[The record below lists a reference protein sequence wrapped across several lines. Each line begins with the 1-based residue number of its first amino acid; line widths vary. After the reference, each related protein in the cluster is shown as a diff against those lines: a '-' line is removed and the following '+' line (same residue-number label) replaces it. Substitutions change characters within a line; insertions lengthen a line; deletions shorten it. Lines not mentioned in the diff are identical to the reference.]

1 MKRYTR
7 VVKVGKKLFRYDR
20 EDCVVQWVS
29 KATAE
34 MRKDNEEWMEKWGRP
49 LWDIGDDGYEVVDSI
64 GLSRKNWDNVEARKE
79 YLQMWNDELNEE
91 AAYLAEEFKM
101 YG

>member
-1 MKRYTR
+1 
-7 VVKVGKKLFRYDR
+7 
-20 EDCVVQWVS
+20 
-29 KATAE
+29 
-34 MRKDNEEWMEKWGRP
+34 MEKWGRP